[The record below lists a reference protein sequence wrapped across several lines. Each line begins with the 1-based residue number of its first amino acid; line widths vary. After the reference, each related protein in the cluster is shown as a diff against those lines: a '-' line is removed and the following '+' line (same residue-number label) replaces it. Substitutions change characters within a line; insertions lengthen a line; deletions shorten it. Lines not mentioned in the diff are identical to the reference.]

1 MNDTQ
6 HTIFNIYNIISE
18 NFAIFSSFYSYFYYE
33 YVKRSG
39 KMLLQYISYGYGF
52 HFQCCSIIIFREIQ
66 TSFKY
71 YLHYIHM
78 YYIEHTKLKGFFFL
92 LVIRIYIFAVNVSLA
107 NENLENQFK
116 IAKWKT
122 ETETKTEK
130 KMKENVEW
138 NCMYSS
144 KK

>member
-1 MNDTQ
+1 MKTLLFFHLFILIFIMNTWNEVEKCYYN
-6 HTIFNIYNIISE
+6 TSLFN
-18 NFAIFSSFYSYFYYE
+18 
-33 YVKRSG
+33 
-39 KMLLQYISYGYGF
+39 GYGF